1 MRENKGRN
9 NQQQNNIMRRYISVS
24 TETRRALMKKYKV
37 SNRTIW
43 EACSF
48 ITRNKRGDNIRHDAM
63 SMGGI
68 YKEEDFMPNCQ
79 TSFETDGMHQR
90 FAAGVEVVQ
99 QGNRTSILVPGRTD
113 EHYYD
118 VDLQSWGNILEKA
131 QRISEERKLK
141 PVIK

>member
-1 MRENKGRN
+1 
-9 NQQQNNIMRRYISVS
+9 MRRYISVS

-48 ITRNKRGDNIRHDAM
+48 ITRNKRGDSIRHDAM
-63 SMGGI
+63 DMGGI
-68 YKEEDFMPNCQ
+68 YKEEDFIPNCR
-79 TSFETDGMHQR
+79 TSFEADGMHQR
-90 FAAGVEVVQ
+90 FATGVEVVLHE
-99 QGNRTSILVPGRTD
+99 NRMSILVPGRMD

-118 VDLQSWGNILEKA
+118 IDLQSWGNILAKA
-131 QRISEERKLK
+131 QQISEERKLK